1 MPLMYSSLYVGLVSS
16 SVVSVTCDNYCPE
29 TAISTQRIM
38 ILQHPKNYIL
48 EVLLEAQ
55 HNTEPARY
63 TEVQMSKSVR
73 T

>member
-48 EVLLEAQ
+48 EVLAAR
-55 HNTEPARY
+55 HITEQQD
-63 TEVQMSKSVR
+63 TLKCK
-73 T
+73 